1 MAVLK
6 RMQDLKF
13 NEFGNVDNF
22 NFVLNSPTDFPNTL
36 VEVAFLSNE
45 EDEQKIVSPKFQ
57 RATAKQIHKGIR
69 DWLRCVKR

>member
-45 EDEQKIVSPKFQ
+45 EDEQK
-57 RATAKQIHKGIR
+57 
-69 DWLRCVKR
+69 